1 MLGAIQARRG
11 TAMKLGFV
19 GLGRMGFNMVTR
31 LARDGQQVVATTR
44 DQEKVREISKEPN
57 VSGAASVEEMVAQL
71 EPPRAVWIM
80 VTAGEPTDKMIHRV
94 ASLLQAGDCIVDAG
108 NSNFRDSIR
117 HGQELA
123 PMGIDF
129 MDEGTSGG
137 IWGLRNGYCLM
148 IGGERRAFE
157 RLEPAF
163 KSLAPPEGYLLC
175 GPVGAGHF
183 VKMIHNGI
191 EYGMMQAFG
200 EGFEILEKSQFDI
213 DLQKVAHLWN
223 QASVVRSWLCELAE
237 LAFSRDP
244 RLEMIRGYV
253 EDSGEGRWTIQEA
266 INLDV
271 PAPIIT
277 LSLMERFHSR
287 QKESF
292 SAKVLAALRNEFGG
306 HAVKAAM
313 K

>member
-1 MLGAIQARRG
+1 MVRE
-11 TAMKLGFV
+11 MKIGFV

-31 LARDGQQVVATTR
+31 LARDGHQVVATTR
-44 DQEKVREISKEPN
+44 DQAKVREIGKEPN
-57 VSGAASVEEMVAQL
+57 VTGAASLEEVIAQL
-71 EPPRAVWIM
+71 EPPRAVWVM
-80 VTAGEPTDKMIHRV
+80 VTAGAATDAMIKRV
-94 ASLLQAGDCIVDAG
+94 AGLLSPGDAIVDAG
-108 NSNFRDSIR
+108 NTNFRDSIR

-123 PMGIDF
+123 EMGLEF

-137 IWGLRNGYCLM
+137 IWGLKNGYCLM
-148 IGGERRAFE
+148 IGGQQKTFE

-163 KSLAPPEGYLLC
+163 KSLAPPNHGYMLC

-200 EGFEILEKSQFDI
+200 EGFEILEKSQFDL
-213 DLQKVAHLWN
+213 DLGKVAHLWN

-237 LAFSRDP
+237 LAFEKDP
-244 RLEMIRGYV
+244 KLEQIRGYV
-253 EDSGEGRWTIQEA
+253 EDSGEGRWTVQEA

-287 QKESF
+287 QDESF

-306 HAVKAAM
+306 HAVKAAAP
-313 K
+313 

>member
-1 MLGAIQARRG
+1 VKI
-11 TAMKLGFV
+11 GFV

-31 LARDGQQVVATTR
+31 LARDEQEVVATTR
-44 DQEKVREISKEPN
+44 DQEKVRQISAEPN
-57 VSGAASVEEMVAQL
+57 VSGAASLDEMVAQL
-71 EPPRAVWIM
+71 QPPRAVWIM
-80 VTAGEPTDKMIHRV
+80 VTSGEATDAMIKRV
-94 ASLLQAGDCIVDAG
+94 AGLLSPGDTIVDAG

-123 PMGIDF
+123 SMGIDF

-137 IWGLRNGYCLM
+137 IWGLKNGYCLM
-148 IGGERRAFE
+148 IGGERPTFE

-163 KSLAPPEGYLLC
+163 KSLAPPDGYLLC

-200 EGFEILEKSQFDI
+200 EGFEILEKSQFEV

-244 RLEMIRGYV
+244 KLDRIRGYV
-253 EDSGEGRWTIQEA
+253 EDSGEGRWTVQEA

-287 QKESF
+287 QAESF

-306 HAVKAAM
+306 HAVKTAG
-313 K
+313 

>member
-1 MLGAIQARRG
+1 
-11 TAMKLGFV
+11 MKVGFV

-31 LARDGQQVVATTR
+31 LARDGQQVAATTR
-44 DQEKVREISKEPN
+44 DQEKVRAISQEPN
-57 VSGAASVEEMVAQL
+57 VTGTASLEELVRQL

-80 VTAGEPTDKMIHRV
+80 VTAGEATDTMIKRV
-94 ASLLQAGDCIVDAG
+94 AALLEPGDCIVDAG

-123 PMGIDF
+123 AMGLDF

-137 IWGLRNGYCLM
+137 IWGLKNGYCLM
-148 IGGERRAFE
+148 IGGEQRVFE

-163 KSLAPPEGYLLC
+163 KSLAPPDGYLLC
-175 GPVGAGHF
+175 GSVGAGHF

-191 EYGMMQAFG
+191 EYGMMQAIG
-200 EGFEILEKSQFDI
+200 EGFEILERSQFDL

-223 QASVVRSWLCELAE
+223 QASVVRSWLVELAE

-244 RLEMIRGYV
+244 KLERIRGYV
-253 EDSGEGRWTIQEA
+253 EDSGEGRWTVQEA
-266 INLDV
+266 MNLNV
-271 PAPIIT
+271 PAPVIT
-277 LSLMERFHSR
+277 LSLLERFHSR
-287 QKESF
+287 QEESF

-306 HAVKAAM
+306 HAVQEVATSTGRRM
-313 K
+313 G

>member
-1 MLGAIQARRG
+1 
-11 TAMKLGFV
+11 MKLGFV

-31 LARDGQQVVATTR
+31 LARDGQNVAATTR
-44 DQEKVREISKEPN
+44 DQEKVREIAKEPN
-57 VSGAASVEEMVAQL
+57 VSGAASIEEMVAQL

-80 VTAGEPTDKMIHRV
+80 VTAGEATDKMIHRV
-94 ASLLQAGDCIVDAG
+94 AALLQPGDCIVDAG

-137 IWGLRNGYCLM
+137 IWGLKNGYCLM
-148 IGGERRAFE
+148 IGGERPVFE

-163 KSLAPPEGYLLC
+163 KSLAPPDGYLLC

-200 EGFEILEKSQFDI
+200 EGFAILERSQFDI

-287 QKESF
+287 QEESF

>member
-1 MLGAIQARRG
+1 
-11 TAMKLGFV
+11 MKLGFV

-31 LARDGQQVVATTR
+31 LARDDQQVVATTR

-57 VSGAASVEEMVAQL
+57 VSGAASIEEMVAQL

-80 VTAGEPTDKMIHRV
+80 VTAGEATDKMIHRV
-94 ASLLQAGDCIVDAG
+94 AALLQPGDCIVDAG

-123 PMGIDF
+123 PMSIDF

-148 IGGERRAFE
+148 IGGERPVFE

-163 KSLAPPEGYLLC
+163 KSLAPPDGYLLC

-287 QKESF
+287 QEESF

-306 HAVKAAM
+306 HAVKATI